1 MLYYYN
7 NVKHFSLFLLDTYV
21 EIYKIIENL
30 NFKIFGI
37 HLLSHIDFFNFKY
50 LKFFLFYFYANFQNK
65 DFFLDNFLLLNY
77 SFFFKEKKGLIYF
90 LINYDYFEYLFLTNF
105 FKLDI
110 FLNNFFFDSFLNY
123 KFEHLFETSISN
135 IHIYGKSDLLQ
146 VYSLEL
152 KKNDEFDNMVSYK
165 NYKDFEDLKYFFLTK
180 KDNYFIFLQKYFH
193 LYNYKSY
200 MFNYYYN
207 FYTNLVIL
215 NFLIFIPCVISKIYI
230 FICMF
235 IVLFYCVYYIYINLL
250 VFLNKKKQKNYF
262 LLIYINKILIL
273 FLIFFAKKF
282 KNNQMFINKEH
293 ILQKK
298 NYEKLFADFYNFDLL
313 LFIYNKFI
321 IPTYGH
327 KYKEYIKLL
336 RIENIIST
344 DVTLNQ
350 KNKSYKFIYNYF
362 IFLLKTYYYIYLVFI
377 YIYFFNTIISKLII
391 LYKSYYIFFTNNF
404 ISNYILKLNLDGS
417 YQFLIN

>member
-1 MLYYYN
+1 
-7 NVKHFSLFLLDTYV
+7 
-21 EIYKIIENL
+21 
-30 NFKIFGI
+30 
-37 HLLSHIDFFNFKY
+37 
-50 LKFFLFYFYANFQNK
+50 
-65 DFFLDNFLLLNY
+65 
-77 SFFFKEKKGLIYF
+77 
-90 LINYDYFEYLFLTNF
+90 
-105 FKLDI
+105 
-110 FLNNFFFDSFLNY
+110 
-123 KFEHLFETSISN
+123 
-135 IHIYGKSDLLQ
+135 